1 MVRRELTLF
10 PEDTPVHTF
19 TESTETVETEKIGD
33 PRRPGYSDGTL
44 LRKASSGISAQQ
56 NHTTS
61 I

>member
-1 MVRRELTLF
+1 MVRREGLVLTLF
-10 PEDTPVHTF
+10 PEDTPVNTF
-19 TESTETVETEKIGD
+19 TEKIGD